1 MTKKGKKTAIFYLLM
16 IVIFGSLMYL
26 ITLKGESHQIT
37 DELVSA
43 QNTPTNL
50 REGFALFNETLFGQ
64 IQSPLGKLLLQ
75 IIVILIACRIVGW
88 IFQKMKQPT
97 VIGEILAG
105 IILGPSILGY
115 FFPEVT
121 AFLFPAESLVYIN
134 MLSQFGLILFMYTI
148 GMELDIT
155 EVKKKLQETILI
167 SHTSTIVP
175 FFLGMLVAF
184 FIYDNYA
191 YSSTPFLSFALFIGI
206 ALSIT
211 AFPVLARIIQER
223 GLTKTH
229 LGTIS
234 LASAA
239 NGDITA
245 WCLLAVVVSIGQA
258 GSMLGAVYNILFSIL
273 YIALMLFVVRPILKL
288 VGNLYN
294 NTEVIDKPLVAMIF
308 LLLLTSSYVTE
319 ILGLHALFGAFFAGM
334 VMPENL
340 KFRKI
345 MNEKVE
351 DVSLALFL
359 PLFFASTGL
368 RTEIGLLNTPDL
380 WLLCGVFIIV
390 AIIGKF
396 GSAYFSS
403 RFVGENVRDSL
414 YMGALMN
421 TRGLM
426 ELVVLTIGYEMGILT
441 PAIFVMLVIM
451 TLVTTFMTTPLIS
464 FINFCFRAK
473 EKMQHKKHAINENV
487 YKVLL
492 SFGRAKSGRLLLN
505 VANQMFSAGDK
516 KFELTALHLT
526 VGADVN
532 PLQTE
537 NFEKMSFEPILSE
550 ARNLDLSIGTRY
562 DVAVDA
568 GEYICDL
575 VNHEKYNFLL
585 VGGGVATSN
594 IPADMEAARLHRSL
608 TKYFGGRKKR
618 GLIFIPN
625 SLIKDKTRDFIE
637 RSDSAVGVFVNRD
650 FRIANKVLVLV
661 RSMSDLVLL
670 DYAKRLIRT
679 TKGHVSVINL
689 TPETDSSYDTI
700 ANAIVESTLME
711 EYIALLPA
719 TEIQAE
725 QFSDFN
731 FMLVGY
737 ETWNAISEEYNSQLM
752 FMPSTL
758 IIKHRDVL

>member
-1 MTKKGKKTAIFYLLM
+1 MTKKAKKSIIFYLLL

-26 ITLKGESHQIT
+26 ITLKGESHQLV
-37 DELVSA
+37 EEVVSA
-43 QNTPTNL
+43 QNKPTNL
-50 REGFALFNETLFGQ
+50 QEGFGLFCETLFGQ
-64 IQSPLGKLLLQ
+64 IESPLGKLLLQ
-75 IIVILIACRIVGW
+75 IIVILIACRLVGW
-88 IFQKMKQPT
+88 VFQKMKQPT

-105 IILGPSILGY
+105 IILGPSILGHM
-115 FFPEVT
+115 FPEVS
-121 AFLFPAESLVYIN
+121 AFLFPEDSLIYIN

-175 FFLGMLVAF
+175 FFGGMLVAY

-191 YSSTPFLSFALFIGI
+191 SKATPFLSFALFIGI
-206 ALSIT
+206 AMSIT

-258 GSMLGAVYNILFSIL
+258 GSMLGAVYNILFSII
-273 YIALMLFVVRPILKL
+273 YIAFMLFIARPVLRL

-308 LLLLTSSYVTE
+308 LFLLGSSYVTE

-340 KFRKI
+340 RFRKI
-345 MNEKVE
+345 MNDKVE

-368 RTEIGLLNTPDL
+368 RTEIGLLNTPEL
-380 WLLCGVFIIV
+380 WIMCMVFIAV
-390 AIIGKF
+390 AIITKF

-414 YMGALMN
+414 YIGALMN

-464 FINFCFRAK
+464 FINWGFRAK
-473 EKMQHKKHAINENV
+473 EKLQHKKYTVGENV

-505 VANQMFSAGDK
+505 VANQLFSAGEEK
-516 KFELTALHLT
+516 LELTALHLT

-532 PLQTE
+532 PLQTD
-537 NFEKMSFEPILSE
+537 NFERISFEPILTE
-550 ARNLDLSIGTRY
+550 ASHLNMSIHTHY

-568 GEYICDL
+568 GDYICNM
-575 VNHEKYNFLL
+575 VNDEKYHFLL

-594 IPADMEAARLHRSL
+594 LPTDVEAARLHRSM
-608 TKYFGGRKKR
+608 TRYFGVKKNQK
-618 GLIFIPN
+618 LLFIPN
-625 SLIKDKTRDFIE
+625 ALIKDKTRFFIDNTN
-637 RSDSAVGVFVNRD
+637 SSVGIFVNRD
-650 FRIANKVLVLV
+650 FRIADKVLVAIQTV
-661 RSMSDLVLL
+661 SDLPLL
-670 DYAKRLIRT
+670 NYAKNLIRSTSGRMTIMNMAAESDPDYA
-679 TKGHVSVINL
+679 
-689 TPETDSSYDTI
+689 
-700 ANAIVESTLME
+700 AIIEAITSFKLMVNHAYELEGAEIKAESFE
-711 EYIALLPA
+711 G
-719 TEIQAE
+719 
-725 QFSDFN
+725 FN
-731 FMLVGY
+731 FMLISY
-737 ETWNAISEEYNSQLM
+737 ETWNDVSVRLNNEFM
-752 FMPSTL
+752 HMPSTL
-758 IIKHRDVL
+758 IIRHREVK